1 MTLNLLIRRS
11 VVVAGVVASLVVG
24 AASIQAAAMWTA
36 ASAPLNDPPASL
48 ASIQTSLEQ
57 ERARSLALEEQLRTL
72 EGASADLAAALDTAT
87 GQVEIDKATAEGLR
101 NSLAAAKAKLA
112 RLEAALAKA
121 AAARPAA
128 AAAVTTVAGPTP
140 EPHDDDEGGDD

>member
-1 MTLNLLIRRS
+1 MTLQLLIRRAL
-11 VVVAGVVASLVVG
+11 VVAGVAASLVVG
-24 AASIQAAAMWTA
+24 AASIQTAAAWTA

-48 ASIQTSLEQ
+48 ASIQTSLEL

-101 NSLAAAKAKLA
+101 DSLAAAKQKLA

-128 AAAVTTVAGPTP
+128 ASVTTVAGPTP
-140 EPHDDDEGGDD
+140 EPHDDDHGGGDD